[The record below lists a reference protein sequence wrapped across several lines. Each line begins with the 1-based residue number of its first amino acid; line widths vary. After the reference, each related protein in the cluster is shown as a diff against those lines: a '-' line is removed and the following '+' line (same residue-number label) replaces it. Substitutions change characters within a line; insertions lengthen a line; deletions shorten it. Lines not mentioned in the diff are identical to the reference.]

1 MTFRSL
7 VPAPRR
13 SGPRRAGPVL
23 VRLGLLLAALGAA
36 GCQTP
41 FSRYQ
46 AELRGHLGRGRYDL
60 IEAALDDPD
69 NEIRDRR
76 KDELLWMLD
85 RGTVALVLDDAPTTV
100 EVLNEAEDLMAG
112 RRKRAALEDLAA
124 ITVSDQATTYLGEPY
139 EDIYVNVL
147 KMLAHLEAG
156 RIRGGATVEARRLA
170 TKVDLLRDEYL
181 RLERRLAETGSTTSS
196 YSAAAGRDVAVV
208 PGGEFIESTLG
219 TYLTAVT
226 FMQAGDRSNQAVAAR
241 RLRQAIAAQRGLI
254 GPVDDEAFGGLEKLR
269 PDDVNFL
276 AVALSGQGPY
286 KVSQSVGPLIVHGA
300 PVYFELPVLHEV
312 PSEVAAVRL
321 QIEGARPRT
330 ADLHLIENLG
340 SVAHENHR
348 RQLPLTYMR
357 TMARAAAKSFGLH
370 EAGRALYDHDNGGLA
385 ALVILGGL
393 LLLAGTEQADLRCW
407 TMLPG
412 QAHVQLMSLEPG
424 RHRARLEYLD
434 ARGGVVHRSPPR
446 DLQITAGRLTTVVEA
461 YWR

>member
-1 MTFRSL
+1 MPTPG
-7 VPAPRR
+7 VPPTRRR
-13 SGPRRAGPVL
+13 SGPRRAGLVL
-23 VRLGLLLAALGAA
+23 VRLGPLLAALGAG

-46 AELRGHLGRGRYDL
+46 AELRGHLGQGRYDL
-60 IEAALDDPD
+60 IEEALDDPD
-69 NEIRDRR
+69 NEIRERK

-100 EVLNEAEDLMAG
+100 EVLNEA
-112 RRKRAALEDLAA
+112 
-124 ITVSDQATTYLGEPY
+124 

-181 RLERRLAETGSTTSS
+181 QLERRLAESGSTTADFG
-196 YSAAAGRDVAVV
+196 AAGGRDVAVV

-226 FMQAGDRSNQAVAAR
+226 FMQAGERSNQAVAAR
-241 RLRQAIAAQRGLI
+241 RLRQAIDAQRNLI
-254 GPVDDEAFGGLEKLR
+254 GPVNAQAFGGLETLR

-286 KVSQSVGPLIVHGA
+286 KVSQPVGPLIVHGA
-300 PVYFELPVLHEV
+300 PIYFELPVLHEI

-321 QIEGARPRT
+321 QFEGARPRT
-330 ADLHLIENLG
+330 TDLNLIENLG

-348 RQLPLTYMR
+348 RQLPVTYMR
-357 TMARAAAKSFGLH
+357 TMARAAGKSFALH

-385 ALVILGGL
+385 ALVLLGGL

-434 ARGGVVHRSPPR
+434 ARGAVVHRSPPR